1 MRIAAWCI
9 GGKLLCLSGI
19 LRTAS
24 QLITG
29 ARRESSASS
38 HEYLESLGGLFQAG
52 YEERTIW
59 LHRPVVS
66 FYYERIQI
74 IITIEL
80 N

>member
-9 GGKLLCLSGI
+9 GRKLLCLSGI

-24 QLITG
+24 QPIAK

-38 HEYLESLGGLFQAG
+38 HEYLESLGRLFQAG

-59 LHRPVVS
+59 LHRTVVS

-74 IITIEL
+74 VNIDL